1 VKRRPVQSADDG
13 DPSDWPGSALVSAF
27 LQRQLAGRRLAPRT
41 CLTYGRSLKGFAR
54 WMQANGGW
62 DGDWAKLTARHLRD
76 FVIER
81 QNTHD
86 RRSVHNQVSAL
97 RAFLADLR
105 ERGGIASTPAAGLIL
120 PKLPR
125 SLPKFLTEAQTD
137 TLLDA
142 DATEAAD
149 ETPVRRA
156 RDQAILELL
165 YGGGLRVSELCGLT
179 GGDLDLGTG
188 LVRVLGKGSKE
199 RVVPVGDAAVAAVRA
214 YLDLR
219 GAPARGAP
227 LLLAARGGALH
238 ARAVQLMLKKK
249 LALAGLPADLT
260 PHKLRHACAT
270 HLLSNGADL
279 RLVQEQLG
287 HASLSTTQIYTHLSV
302 ARLRDVHRKAHPRS

>member
-1 VKRRPVQSADDG
+1 MKRRPVQSADDG

-41 CLTYGRSLKGFAR
+41 CLTYGRSLKGFAL

-62 DGDWAKLTARHLRD
+62 DGDWAKLTARDLRD

-105 ERGGIASTPAAGLIL
+105 ERGGITSTPAAGLIL

-199 RVVPVGDAAVAAVRA
+199 RVVPVGDTAVAAVKA

-219 GAPARGAP
+219 GSPARGAP
-227 LLLAARGGALH
+227 LLLAARGGPLH

>member
-1 VKRRPVQSADDG
+1 MKRLPVQSADDG
-13 DPSDWPGSALVSAF
+13 DPAGWPGAALVSAY

-41 CLTYGRSLKGFAR
+41 CLTYGRSLKGFAL

-62 DGDWAKLTARHLRD
+62 EGDWSKLTARHLRD

-81 QNTHD
+81 QHTHD
-86 RRSVHNQVSAL
+86 RRTVHNQVSAL

-105 ERGGIASTPAAGLIL
+105 ERGGLTSSPAAGLIL
-120 PKLPR
+120 PKLPK

-142 DATEAAD
+142 EATEATG
-149 ETPVRRA
+149 ETPERRA

-199 RVVPVGDAAVAAVRA
+199 RVVPVGDAAVAAVKV

-227 LLLAARGGALH
+227 LLLAARGGPLH
-238 ARAVQLMLKKK
+238 PRAVQLMLKRK
-249 LALAGLPADLT
+249 LAFAGLPADLT